1 MSLPKLCKG
10 FVPKGPEG
18 AAGNFSAWCRV
29 GPEYISANNT
39 EGQDGMDG
47 INDLMQTEIYGGKA
61 LADLVTLEFLAE
73 VLGSV
78 VAAVIIL
85 IAGFIVAGWVKRRI
99 VAVGDAHAK
108 FDVTLF
114 HFLGNLARYA
124 VLGFALL
131 FVLNTFGVKTTSII
145 AAIGAAGLAIGLAM
159 QGALSNVAAGV
170 MIILFRPFNLGDF
183 IEVDGQMGTVKD
195 INLNNTVLASLGN
208 LKVIIPNSEV
218 WGNTITNYS
227 SFPTRRAEWTFGVGY
242 GADLALAERVIR
254 DTIMGDSR
262 SHSDPEP
269 FIQVNELNSSSVDFL
284 VRVWV
289 DAADY
294 FQYQADMKR
303 KVKEALDAA
312 GVDIPFPTRTIV
324 HADQAGIDEEA
335 SEAA

>member
-1 MSLPKLCKG
+1 MES
-10 FVPKGPEG
+10 F
-18 AAGNFSAWCRV
+18 
-29 GPEYISANNT
+29 NN
-39 EGQDGMDG
+39 
-47 INDLMQTEIYGGKA
+47 LMQTEIYGGKS
-61 LADLVTLEFLAE
+61 LSDLVTLEFLAE

-78 VAAVIIL
+78 VAAVVIL
-85 IAGFIVAGWVKRRI
+85 LAGFIVASWVKRRI
-99 VAVGDAHAK
+99 VALGDTHAS

-114 HFLGNLARYA
+114 HFLGNLARYVILAFA
-124 VLGFALL
+124 VL

-159 QGALSNVAAGV
+159 QGALSNVASGV
-170 MIILFRPFNLGDF
+170 MIILFRPFKLGDF
-183 IEVDGQMGTVKD
+183 IEVDGEMGTVKD
-195 INLNNTVLASLGN
+195 INLNNTVIASLSN

-227 SFPTRRAEWTFGVGY
+227 SFDTRRAEWTFGVGY
-242 GADLALAERVIR
+242 GANLAVAERVIR
-254 DTIMGDSR
+254 ETIMSDSR

-289 DAADY
+289 DAAEY

-324 HADQAGIDEEA
+324 QAEPGAQENEA
-335 SEAA
+335 SQAA